1 MQCRILPHA
10 AFILKYIHIC
20 INGKQCIDNVFARE
34 ENRVRSHDGF
44 LQGDGRWKLMG
55 NAGRSGSGKR
65 GGTGDRYKRRKFG
78 RRRPLGRE
86 EGREVRARG
95 RSARWE
101 PRRLI
106 ADTSTSAEWHPGGA
120 VLLVAT
126 QQQRNDNTQRSSR
139 SWERRTSY
147 YPAWGVKRH
156 KSLPLHPGAAPT
168 SALCP
173 LFLCHKLTQTNKPVC
188 HQWWWKIVL
197 CHLFFFG
204 PEDLI

>member
-1 MQCRILPHA
+1 MSVVSANQSIICKQMQCRILPHA

-34 ENRVRSHDGF
+34 ESRVRGGWRRSHDGF

-55 NAGRSGSGKR
+55 NAGGSGSGKR

-106 ADTSTSAEWHPGGA
+106 ADTSTSAKWHPGGA
-120 VLLVAT
+120 ALLVAT

-139 SWERRTSY
+139 SSERRTSY
-147 YPAWGVKRH
+147 YPAWRVKRH
-156 KSLPLHPGAAPT
+156 KSSPLQVQ
-168 SALCP
+168 L
-173 LFLCHKLTQTNKPVC
+173 L
-188 HQWWWKIVL
+188 HQRFG
-197 CHLFFFG
+197 LFFYATN
-204 PEDLI
+204 